1 MPQLSASKGLIY
13 NQKGLDIERPRVFNR
28 NMNSNKKYND
38 PLARYCSRRAA
49 ERAANPV
56 QLSDWELKMAE
67 QYRQSAIRNGYGW

>member
-1 MPQLSASKGLIY
+1 
-13 NQKGLDIERPRVFNR
+13 
-28 NMNSNKKYND
+28 MNSNKKYND